1 MLARPIRARRSAP
14 PPSLRCV
21 LDVAWLVLVA
31 LVVPAGAGAGTAEI
45 RGSKE
50 GSEGTARLYYRAG
63 PGERNSLHVFLDWS
77 EEADSLRTGPPD
89 PARPPTAYVVDDRG
103 LEDPGDGCER
113 MPPAHQDLIRCPIP
127 DGARA
132 LGPKIWL
139 GDRGDFACV
148 AVGLPDGSVVAGR
161 GDDDIRALG
170 SLRGGPG
177 DDSLV
182 APTSDDNETYREC
195 RPPGARAPKGLPVFA
210 SGGRGDDYI
219 EASGRVFGGSGRDVI
234 DLLGPA
240 VAVPGPGLDEVFGS
254 HGDQLIRAQDSMAD
268 IIYCSGRRYRE
279 TVLAD
284 GLDVPST
291 YEGRCEDWRRRGAA
305 RAAPIA
311 LEGDLDYDGT
321 LDSPLSLE
329 VVCPPDGPP
338 VCVGAAALRVPG
350 GRMLAP
356 VSFRVPRDSSRYLS
370 MPVPRAVR
378 SRYTYGPRPDAV
390 SGHDVRVS
398 AWSRDSDG
406 VVRTVRT
413 VLNLFLNGPPG
424 TE

>member
-1 MLARPIRARRSAP
+1 MLTAVI
-14 PPSLRCV
+14 L
-21 LDVAWLVLVA
+21 LLIVA
-31 LVVPAGAGAGTAEI
+31 LLGPAAAEAGTAEL
-45 RGSKE
+45 GVSGE
-50 GSEGTARLYYRAG
+50 GGEATARLSYRAG
-63 PGERNSLHVFLDWS
+63 SGERNSLEIFLDWS
-77 EEADSLRTGPPD
+77 RVAGELHTRPPE
-89 PARPPTAYVVDDRG
+89 PTAPPTAYVVNDRASEQAG
-103 LEDPGDGCER
+103 AGCAR
-113 MPPAHQDLIRCPIP
+113 MPEPHAGLVRCAIP
-127 DGARA
+127 DGRRA
-132 LGPKIWL
+132 LGPTLWL
-139 GDRGDFACV
+139 GDRSDFACV
-148 AVGLPDGSVVAGR
+148 AVGLPGGSATGGR

-182 APTSDDNETYREC
+182 APTSDDYETYREC
-195 RPPGARAPKGLPVFA
+195 HPPGARAPKGVPVFA

-219 EASGRVFGGSGRDVI
+219 EASGRVFGGSGWDVI

-240 VAVPGPGLDEVFGS
+240 VAVPGPGLDEVSGS
-254 HGDQLIRAQDSMAD
+254 HGDQLIRARDAMAD
-268 IIYCSGRRYRE
+268 IIVCSGRRFRE

-284 GLDVPST
+284 GFDVPYT

-305 RAAPIA
+305 RAAPIS

-329 VVCPPDGPP
+329 VVCPPDGPR
-338 VCVGAAALRVPG
+338 VCVGEAALRVPG

-356 VSFRVPRDSSRYLS
+356 VSFRVPRDSSRYFP
-370 MPVPRAVR
+370 MPVPHSVR
-378 SRYTYGPRPDAV
+378 SRFTYGPRPDAV
-390 SGHDVRVS
+390 SGNDVRVR
-398 AWSRDSDG
+398 AWSRDSAG

>member
-1 MLARPIRARRSAP
+1 
-14 PPSLRCV
+14 V
-21 LDVAWLVLVA
+21 LTAVAWLLLVA
-31 LVVPAGAGAGTAEI
+31 LVAPAGAGAGTAEV
-45 RGSKE
+45 RASGE
-50 GSEGTARLYYRAG
+50 GTEGTARLYYGAG
-63 PGERNSLHVFLDWS
+63 PRERNSLRVFLDWS
-77 EEADSLRTGPPD
+77 EEAGRLRTKPPD
-89 PARPPTAYVVDDRG
+89 PGRPPTAYVVDDRG
-103 LEDPGDGCER
+103 LEHAGDGCER

-132 LGPKIWL
+132 LGPTISL

-148 AVGLPDGSVVAGR
+148 AVGLPDGTVVGGR

-170 SLRGGPG
+170 SLVGGPG
-177 DDSLV
+177 DDSLG
-182 APTSDDNETYREC
+182 APTLVDYETYREC
-195 RPPGARAPKGLPVFA
+195 HPPGARAPTGLPVFA

-219 EASGRVFGGSGRDVI
+219 EASGRVFGGPGWDVI

-240 VAVPGPGLDEVFGS
+240 VAVPGPGLDEVSGS
-254 HGDQLIRAQDSMAD
+254 RGDQFIRARDSMAD
-268 IIYCSGRRYRE
+268 IIICSGRRYRE

-284 GLDVPST
+284 GLDVPYT

-311 LEGDLDYDGT
+311 LEGDLDYDST

-329 VVCPPDGPP
+329 VVCPPDGPRL
-338 VCVGAAALRVPG
+338 CVGAAALRVPG

-356 VSFRVPRDSSRYLS
+356 VPFRVPRDSSRYVS
-370 MPVPRAVR
+370 MPIPAAVR
-378 SRYTYGPRPDAV
+378 SRFIYESGAEV
-390 SGHDVRVS
+390 SGYDVRVT
-398 AWSRDSDG
+398 AWSRDSAN